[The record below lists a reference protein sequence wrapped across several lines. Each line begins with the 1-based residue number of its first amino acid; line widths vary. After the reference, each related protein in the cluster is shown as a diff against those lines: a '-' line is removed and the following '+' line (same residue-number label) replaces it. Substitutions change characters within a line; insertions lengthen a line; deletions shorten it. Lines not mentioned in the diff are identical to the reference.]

1 MSNLW
6 VQPEEL
12 GEYADSEFAYEA
24 AQSASG
30 LLWALSGRR
39 YSGVHTV
46 TERYICTSRAWR
58 YGASIRNY
66 RAELLNGSV
75 YNIPSSN
82 VDFFDGMTTDGISN
96 LNRVR
101 LRGKPVTKVH
111 VVRTRS
117 GDIINPSLY
126 YLVDHSTLQ
135 AVPGTS
141 WTSCN
146 IDVTYSY
153 GMEPPTLGKMAAR
166 LLAIEFAKLW
176 SGSDDCILPQR
187 VTSISRQGVS
197 YTLLDSQDFI
207 DELRTGLYSV
217 DLFLKS
223 VNPDRARNRARV
235 FSPDMPRARRYTPKT
250 PRLTVGAT
258 DIVIVA
264 GTGATGSFTADL
276 IDLGAEFLITEEGW
290 TTQATIYNYG
300 ENKSLTLDGAVAID
314 EEAETLT
321 LTVGYTDAVRTLGNV
336 DPGTWEI
343 YASRPD
349 PMDPEITE
357 TIFVASA
364 NLTIQMAP

>member
-6 VQPEEL
+6 VQTNEL
-12 GEYADSEFAYEA
+12 GEDYEDSDYAADAVQA
-24 AQSASG
+24 ASYI
-30 LLWALSGRR
+30 LWALSGRR

-101 LRGKPVTKVH
+101 LRGKPVTQIH
-111 VVRTRS
+111 AVRTRS

-146 IDVTYSY
+146 VDVTYSY
-153 GMEPPTLGKMAAR
+153 GIAPPVMGKQAAR
-166 LLAIEFAKLW
+166 LLAIEFIKLW
-176 SGSDDCILPQR
+176 SGDDECALPQR

-197 YTLLDSQDFI
+197 YTLLDSQDFLQEMRVGI
-207 DELRTGLYSV
+207 YAI
-217 DLFLKS
+217 DLFLKT
-223 VNPDRARNRARV
+223 VNPDKAKNRARV
-235 FSPDMPRARRYTPKT
+235 FSPDMPRARRYTPKGL
-250 PRLTVGAT
+250 RLATGDT
-258 DIVIVA
+258 DITIIA
-264 GTGATGSFTADL
+264 GTGATDSFTADL
-276 IDLGAEFLITEEGW
+276 IDLGAEFLVDEEGW
-290 TTQATIYNYG
+290 TTEATIYNYG
-300 ENKSLTLDGAVAID
+300 ENKSLVLASSAVVID
-314 EEAETLT
+314 EGDETLT
-321 LTVGYTDAVRTLGNV
+321 LTVTYEDAVKTLGLV

-343 YASRPD
+343 YAKRTVD
-349 PMDPEITE
+349 EVEE
-357 TIFVASA
+357 TVFVASA
-364 NLTIQMAP
+364 NLKIQMAP

>member
-12 GEYADSEFAYEA
+12 GEDYADSEFASEA
-24 AQSASG
+24 AQAASG
-30 LLWALSGRR
+30 LLWALSGRK
-39 YSGVHTV
+39 YSGVTTV

-101 LRGKPVTKVH
+101 LRGKPVTKIH
-111 VVRTRS
+111 AVRTRS

-146 IDVTYSY
+146 VDVTYSY

-176 SGSDDCILPQR
+176 SGDDDCLLPQR

-197 YTLLDSQDFI
+197 YTVLDSQDFVN
-207 DELRTGLYSV
+207 ELRTGIYSV

-223 VNPDRARNRARV
+223 VNPDKARNRARV
-235 FSPDMPRARRYTPKT
+235 FSPDVPRARRYTPKT
-250 PRLTVGAT
+250 VRLTAGDT
-258 DIVIVA
+258 DITIIA

-276 IDLGAEFLITEEGW
+276 IDLGAEFLVDEEGW
-290 TTQATIYNYG
+290 TTEATIYNYG
-300 ENKSLTLDGAVAID
+300 ENKSLVLASSAVVID
-314 EEAETLT
+314 EGDETLT
-321 LTVGYTDAVRTLGNV
+321 LTVTYEDAVKTLGLV

-343 YASRPD
+343 YATRTVGAV
-349 PMDPEITE
+349 TE
-357 TIFVASA
+357 TVFVGSA
-364 NLTIQMAP
+364 NLVIQMAP